1 MTRKR
6 KIGLTFSAL
15 LLIAGLAALASR
27 TAIAEW
33 LFARTVAQ
41 NVGVDQAAKLPDGLH
56 VYVCGSGSPL
66 PDAERAGPCLAVLA
80 GNDAFIFDAGSGSI
94 RKLGRMGF
102 PMERLRA
109 AFLTHLHSDHIDGLG
124 ELMLQA
130 WIAGTRSTPLPVIG
144 PAGTDKVVSGFIQA
158 YELDKGYRVAH
169 HGANFARPSGF
180 GAAPQIIALGDDK
193 QSGIVFQGNGI
204 TIKVFTVTHDPIK
217 PAYGYRIDYHGRS
230 VVISGDTVY
239 SDNLVAVAK
248 GADLLFHE
256 ALNARM
262 VAQIRDALDAHGR
275 RDAAKIMAD
284 IPGYHASPEDA
295 ARAAKDAGVRALV
308 YYHLVPSIP
317 PGLMERA
324 FLGRSREVFTGELR
338 VSQDG
343 MFVSLPAGSTAINF
357 KQLW

>member
-6 KIGLTFSAL
+6 KIGLALSAL
-15 LLIAGLAALASR
+15 LLIAGLTALASR

-56 VYVCGSGSPL
+56 VYVCGSGSPM

-80 GNDAFIFDAGSGSI
+80 GNDAFVFDAGSGSA

-130 WIAGTRSTPLPVIG
+130 WIAGSRGEPLPVIG
-144 PAGTDKVVSGFIQA
+144 PAGTDKVVAGLMQA
-158 YELDKGYRVAH
+158 YELDKGYRIAH
-169 HGANFARPSGF
+169 HGPNVARPAGF
-180 GAAPQIIALGDDK
+180 GGAPQTIALGEGQ
-193 QSGIVFQGNGI
+193 QSGIVFQGKGI

-217 PAYGYRIDYHGRS
+217 PAYGYRIDYGGRS

-239 SDNLVAVAK
+239 SANLVANAK

-256 ALNARM
+256 ALNSRM
-262 VAQIRDALDAHGR
+262 VAQLRDALDAHGR

-284 IPGYHASPEDA
+284 IPGYHASPEEA

-317 PGLMERA
+317 PGLMERV
-324 FLGRSREVFTGELR
+324 FVGRSREVFTGELR
-338 VSQDG
+338 VSRDG
-343 MFVSLPAGSTAINF
+343 MFVSLPVGSTAIEF
-357 KQLW
+357 KQLL